1 MSINLAGTVVLQF
14 AHQAPAKAGDHRRLV
29 ALVGRL
35 TGVDPDSITLEQVCP
50 NCGAPGHGPLRVVL
64 GGTAGSAPA
73 VYVSLSRAEGRL
85 ALAVTSAGP
94 VGIDLES
101 VAALGRAPVADAL
114 VSVAETRALAAVDP
128 AEAGAA
134 LVSTWTAK
142 EAVLKAAGTGLRV
155 DPRELTIALPLPGAA
170 PTAAGSAARVPA
182 QVAAQVSAQLADEV
196 TGWPVLADWPAA
208 PFPLDRAHL
217 HPLTPPT
224 GTVGLVGTVAVVC
237 ATRPV
242 IAVLP

>member
-35 TGVDPDSITLEQVCP
+35 TGVDPASITLEQVCP
-50 NCGAPGHGPLRVVL
+50 NCGASGHGPLRVVL

-101 VAALGRAPVADAL
+101 AAALGRAPVADAL
-114 VSVAETRALAAVDP
+114 VSVAEARALAALDP
-128 AEAGAA
+128 DDAGAA

-155 DPRELTIALPLPGAA
+155 DPRDLTIALPLPGAA
-170 PTAAGSAARVPA
+170 PTAAGSAARVAA
-182 QVAAQVSAQLADEV
+182 QVAAQLADDV

-208 PFPLDRAHL
+208 PFPLDRWHL

-237 ATRPV
+237 AARPV